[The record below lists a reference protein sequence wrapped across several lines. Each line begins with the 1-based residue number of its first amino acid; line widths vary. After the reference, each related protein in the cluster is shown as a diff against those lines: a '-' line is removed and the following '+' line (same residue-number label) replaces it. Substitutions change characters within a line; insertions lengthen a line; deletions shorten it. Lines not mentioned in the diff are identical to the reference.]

1 MDIVC
6 SQFGKTVFVLITDMN
21 KMGTLVSASTV
32 LAIGHV
38 IAQMAVDR
46 ETEGPQSQ
54 PIFSVRTLL
63 GHDKV
68 CVCVCS
74 V

>member
-6 SQFGKTVFVLITDMN
+6 SQFGKTVFILITDMN
-21 KMGTLVSASTV
+21 KMGTLVSGLYTV
-32 LAIGHV
+32 VTADNV
-38 IAQMAVDR
+38 IPQMAVDR

-68 CVCVCS
+68 CVCS
-74 V
+74 I